1 MLDALLKDVVR
12 RYRLPA
18 DARPLPGARTANPS
32 TSLALVIEQARQTI
46 ADGGAPDAKLAGA
59 FTEALAGLIREAMR
73 PAAGDPVIQ
82 AMMLGHRHA
91 HVREYASLF
100 AWAGQDRRQVRA
112 AVDAVAHPARL
123 QRMPDGPARQALA
136 QWRAAAARQSWRDVQ
151 MGLPRLLAMPE
162 IASGSPLQIGLA
174 RLLDNPALVRLQ
186 RLDALGSDE
195 AVRRYQALRD
205 RHGPRPGSAEAAA
218 QGGVSRKRGKA
229 VEAAAARALGALAER
244 LDREEGGTAYRVV
257 TSMLVP
263 SSIPASHAHAKTEWD
278 AVLLRRAPDVEGEPA
293 WDVCL
298 LVEAKASIEAAA
310 TDLPRLQRGVRLLA
324 HAEAG
329 TVYPFPFQFGEGVV
343 RLRGSSLRALA
354 ADEAGLE
361 RSVLYCCDAP
371 AEPEPR
377 LLGAVSRM
385 QLLSAPASLAFASA
399 LEERGEADPRDLEAV
414 WSDLLHSPRWAAVL
428 NQYQALR
435 QARGLLVHVE
445 DLMAAIAGG
454 SP

>member
-18 DARPLPGARTANPS
+18 DARPLPGARTATPS
-32 TSLALVIEQARQTI
+32 TALALVIEQARQTI
-46 ADGGAPDAKLAGA
+46 ADGGEPDARLAGV

-73 PAAGDPVIQ
+73 PGAGDPVIQ
-82 AMMLGHRHA
+82 AMVIEHRHA
-91 HVREYASLF
+91 HVREYAALSMR
-100 AWAGQDRRQVRA
+100 ADQDRRQVRA

-136 QWRAAAARQSWRDVQ
+136 QWRAAAARQSWCDVQ
-151 MGLPRLLAMPE
+151 VGLPRLLAMPE

-186 RLDALGSDE
+186 RLDALGSDDV
-195 AVRRYQALRD
+195 VRRYQALRD

-278 AVLLRRAPDVEGEPA
+278 AVLLRRAPDVKGEPA

-298 LVEAKASIEAAA
+298 LVEAKAAIEAAA
-310 TDLPRLQRGVRLLA
+310 TDLPRLQRGVRVLA

-329 TVYPFPFQFGEGVV
+329 TVYPFQSGEGVV

-354 ADEAGLE
+354 ADEAGLA

-377 LLGAVSRM
+377 LMGAASRM

-399 LEERGEADPRDLEAV
+399 LEERGEADPRALEAV

-445 DLMAAIAGG
+445 DLTAAIAGG